1 MDPGAGTFSDPCSGP
16 RGLRPRGTWCPC
28 SLGWGRGLSDWNIP
42 TSWAWM
48 CVIGMPFGLVRV
60 CLLLHRQAQP
70 QTSLKRSSSK
80 RNAQS
85 TAHKPALPR
94 TKSLSCPVSTH
105 HKHHGDITRLAPN
118 LTCLTQ
124 YDFSF
129 PPLFLSLGLSV
140 LLLLLNF
147 LSHFC
152 H

>member
-1 MDPGAGTFSDPCSGP
+1 MPKLIKWTRVAGFRSP
-16 RGLRPRGTWCPC
+16 RPQARGTCCPC
-28 SLGWGRGLSDWNIP
+28 SLVWGWGQSDWNIP
-42 TSWAWM
+42 TSWEWM

-80 RNAQS
+80 RSAQS

-94 TKSLSCPVSTH
+94 TKSLRCPVTTN
-105 HKHHGDITRLAPN
+105 HKHLEDSTWLAPN

-124 YDFSF
+124 YDLSF

-140 LLLLLNF
+140 LLLLWTF
-147 LSHFC
+147 
-152 H
+152 